1 MAATPTFSQLQRE
14 FWVKRPADLLQF
26 MTVEFQHPDFGFV
39 RLVANQFSDKKLDVS
54 GTLEAFTATSMI
66 LPKVTNQETDTTKAG
81 AITFGR
87 IGIKF
92 RQTLLKITPLGAI
105 SDPITVRLRQYQD
118 GTVTPVYERRLYVA
132 KDGITINSD
141 NVSVRLSVSNPAILT
156 QEDQFYDP
164 AVWPGLQSI

>member
-1 MAATPTFSQLQRE
+1 MAETPTFSQLQRE

-39 RLVANQFSDKKLDVS
+39 RLVANQFSDKILNVD
-54 GTLEAFTATSMI
+54 GTPETFTAAAMI

-81 AITFGR
+81 TITFGR

-92 RQTLLKITPLGAI
+92 RQTLLMITPLGAI
-105 SDPITVRLRQYQD
+105 SDPITVMLRQYQD
-118 GTVTPVYERRLYVA
+118 GVTAPVYSRRLYVA
-132 KDGITINSD
+132 KDGITIGSN
-141 NVSVRLSVSNPAILT
+141 NVSVKLSVSNPAILT